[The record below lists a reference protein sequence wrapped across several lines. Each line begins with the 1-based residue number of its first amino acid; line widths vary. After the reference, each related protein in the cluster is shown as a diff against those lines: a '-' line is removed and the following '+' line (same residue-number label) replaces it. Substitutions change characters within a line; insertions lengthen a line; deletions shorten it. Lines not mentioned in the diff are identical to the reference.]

1 MIRSVTIEDAKE
13 IVEIYN
19 YYILNTNITFE
30 EKELDVEEME
40 RRIELKIKN
49 NPWTVYEKNGQV
61 LGYAYLSEWHERSA
75 YRFSKEVSIYLHK
88 NFCGVGIGKQLLE
101 NIIDIAKEEK
111 YNTKVLVSGITI
123 PNDSSIGIHERFGFE
138 KVAEFKKIG
147 FKNNEWLNVG
157 YWQLIL

>member
-88 NFCGVGIGKQLLE
+88 NYISLL
-101 NIIDIAKEEK
+101 K
-111 YNTKVLVSGITI
+111 
-123 PNDSSIGIHERFGFE
+123 SIC
-138 KVAEFKKIG
+138 
-147 FKNNEWLNVG
+147 
-157 YWQLIL
+157 